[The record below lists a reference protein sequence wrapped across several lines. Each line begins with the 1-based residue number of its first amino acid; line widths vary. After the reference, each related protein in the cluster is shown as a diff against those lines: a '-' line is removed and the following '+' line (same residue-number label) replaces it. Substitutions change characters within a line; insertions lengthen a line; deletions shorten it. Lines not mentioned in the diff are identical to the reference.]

1 MADSAVQAKHTA
13 RVFLAECRAPA
24 PRPRLLVRLQRCTAR
39 AQPRHRPTAG
49 TAARTG
55 TAGSTGLVRMT
66 APLPV
71 SPATVVEATKASSP
85 VAAVVSAM
93 RRVDPAGAPVSASQV
108 RTWADT
114 LMKAL
119 YTAQPVRWEY
129 RRKDD
134 VAPNYW
140 VQADAGHVY
149 AAHQRGLVVRAL
161 FETPRVIQPEK
172 VHDFQ
177 RRVCMR
183 CGISEDWAGP
193 DCFPP
198 DNKPDPRTLLPVDPS
213 WLVEPLKW
221 IRDAGPMP
229 LSTHERRRRANEA
242 AFLIEKLEAL
252 ILECNTP

>member
-1 MADSAVQAKHTA
+1 
-13 RVFLAECRAPA
+13 
-24 PRPRLLVRLQRCTAR
+24 
-39 AQPRHRPTAG
+39 
-49 TAARTG
+49 
-55 TAGSTGLVRMT
+55 MT
-66 APLPV
+66 TPLPV
-71 SPATVVEATKASSP
+71 SPAIVVEATKASSP
-85 VAAVVSAM
+85 VAAVVASM
-93 RRVDPAGAPVSASQV
+93 RRIDPAGAPVSASQV

-129 RRKDD
+129 RSKND
-134 VAPNYW
+134 VAPGCW

-177 RRVCMR
+177 RRECTR

-198 DNKPDPRTLLPVDPS
+198 DRKHDPRPLLPFDPT
-213 WLVEPLKW
+213 WLIQPLQW
-221 IRDAGPMP
+221 LIDAPVH
-229 LSTHERRRRANEA
+229 LNTYDRRHRAAQA
-242 AFLIEKLEAL
+242 AFLLEKLEAH
-252 ILECNTP
+252 IQECNKP